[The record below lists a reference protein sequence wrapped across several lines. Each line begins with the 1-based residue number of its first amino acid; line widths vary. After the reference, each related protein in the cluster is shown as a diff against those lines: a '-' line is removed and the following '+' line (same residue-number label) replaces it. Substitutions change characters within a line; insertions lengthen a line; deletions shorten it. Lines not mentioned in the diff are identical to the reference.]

1 VIDLVGPDVAEISK
15 SELRRRA
22 IDFSARWRG
31 VRSERAESTTFWNEF
46 FEIFGVERRQV
57 ALFEGLVKRASTG
70 GEGRVD
76 LLYPNQMAVEHK
88 SAGADLD
95 LAMRQ
100 LVDYLPHLRKAVTP
114 WLLVVCDFEEFR
126 WKNLD
131 DDTSGS
137 FRLDEL
143 SLNLDLF
150 WWIGGH
156 APPSGFPAGDEEAVN
171 LAATELLRVL
181 YEEVAATS
189 YPIADLREWLTRL
202 LFCLFADD
210 TDVWPRAAFHAYLAC
225 NTRDD
230 GSDLGKTLAEIF
242 QLLDTPHDARDGY
255 DEDLLQFEHIGG
267 DLFERSLRIPACS
280 KEART
285 ALLEACRFNWSAISP
300 AIFGSMFQNV
310 MTAGERHQIGAHYT
324 TEANILRTIRPLF
337 VEELEEEL
345 RQATSAPK
353 LRALHDRLAELTFF
367 DPACGCGN
375 FLVIAYREIRR
386 IETEIIRRLLRKS
399 GQTEGQR
406 MVDIELYCRVE
417 VDQFFGIEIEEFPAR
432 IARTALYLID
442 HMANRTVSVEFGQ
455 QFNRF
460 PIPASPHIH
469 IGNALELDWELVLS
483 ARNADFI
490 FGNPPFVDRKER
502 NTAQKDDHEL
512 IHGTKNGV
520 GSLDYVAGWFVK
532 AAQYLAKHGGRAAF
546 VSTNSI
552 TQGVQVAA
560 LWPRMFSAGIE
571 IAFAHRS
578 FAWTS
583 EARGRAHVHVVII
596 GFTVGPIS
604 GRRRLFDY
612 PDPKDDP
619 VELTASSIGPYL
631 TAGPPTVV
639 RPANKPLVVGIP
651 VSTYGSTAGEGGYL
665 LFDDETVADARSDPV
680 ARRHLRQ
687 YIGADQFFNGEQ
699 RWVLWLDG
707 ASPAELASSAFLRDR
722 LASVKAVREAST
734 RPGTKQAAA
743 TPWLLL
749 ESRPP
754 AGPYLFVPCVS
765 SERREYAPMAFRDPD
780 TIVRASS
787 WFIEGAD
794 PYLFGILQSAMFMA
808 WVRNI
813 GGRLESRLQIGSK
826 TVYNTFPF
834 PDPSA
839 PARRRVVDAAGAV
852 LDARDEQADT
862 PLGVLYDPLVM
873 PLALRSA
880 HLQLDAA
887 VDAAVAPRVK
897 FATEGE
903 RLALLL
909 DRYRELVSPL
919 EAAAS
924 PTTRRRR

>member
-22 IDFSARWRG
+22 VDFSQRWRG
-31 VRSERAESTTFWNEF
+31 VQSEQAESTTFWNEF
-46 FEIFGVERRQV
+46 FAIFGVERRQV

-70 GEGRVD
+70 GDGRVD

-88 SAGADLD
+88 SAGKDLD
-95 LAMRQ
+95 VAMQQ
-100 LVDYLPHLRKAVTP
+100 LVDYLPHLRKELAP
-114 WLLVVCDFEEFR
+114 WLLVVCNFDEFR
-126 WKNLD
+126 WRNLEN
-131 DDTSGS
+131 DTSGS
-137 FRLDEL
+137 FPLDEL
-143 SLNLDLF
+143 SLNLELF

-156 APPSGFPAGDEEAVN
+156 APPSGFPADDEEAVN
-171 LAATELLRVL
+171 LAATDLLRVL
-181 YEEVAATS
+181 YEEIAATS
-189 YPIADLREWLTRL
+189 YPIADLREWLTRI

-210 TDVWPRAAFHAYLAC
+210 TDVWPRAAFHAYLAST
-225 NTRDD
+225 TRDD
-230 GSDLGKTLAEIF
+230 GSDLGRTLAEVF
-242 QLLDTPHDARDGY
+242 QVLDTPHDERDGV
-255 DEDLLQFEHIGG
+255 DEDLKQLEHIGG
-267 DLFERSLRIPACS
+267 DLFERTLRIPVCT
-280 KEART
+280 KEARA

-300 AIFGSMFQNV
+300 AIFGAMFQNV
-310 MTAGERHQIGAHYT
+310 MTADERHQIGAHYT
-324 TEANILRTIRPLF
+324 TERDILRTIGPSF
-337 VEELEEEL
+337 VDELDEQL
-345 RQATSAPK
+345 RQATSVPK
-353 LRALHDRLAELTFF
+353 LRALHDRLAQLTFF

-386 IETEIIRRLLRKS
+386 IETEIIRRLGRKS

-406 MVDIELYCRVE
+406 AVDIELLCRVE

-460 PIPASPHIH
+460 PIPASPHIY
-469 IGNALELDWELVLS
+469 IGNALEVDWEVVLGS
-483 ARNADFI
+483 RAADFL

-546 VSTNSI
+546 VATNSI
-552 TQGVQVAA
+552 TQGVQVAP
-560 LWPRMFSAGIE
+560 LWSRLFAARIE
-571 IAFAHRS
+571 IDFAHRS

-583 EARGRAHVHVVII
+583 EAKGKAHVHVVIV
-596 GFTVGPIS
+596 GFSVG
-604 GRRRLFDY
+604 GRPGRPRLFDY
-612 PDPKDDP
+612 PDPTDEP
-619 VELTASSIGPYL
+619 VDMSVASIGPYL
-631 TAGPPTVV
+631 TPGPPTVV
-639 RPANKPLVVGIP
+639 RAVDRPLVPGIP
-651 VSTYGSTAGEGGYL
+651 ASTYGCTAGEGGHL
-665 LFDDETVADARSDPV
+665 LFDHEQVAAARSDPV
-680 ARRHLRQ
+680 ASAHLRE
-687 YIGADQFFNGEQ
+687 YLGADELFSAKK

-707 ASPAELASSAFLRDR
+707 VSPEELRSSAFIRER
-722 LASVKAVREAST
+722 LSRVRAVREGST
-734 RPGTKQAAA
+734 RPGTKKAAG

-749 ESRPP
+749 ESRP
-754 AGPYLFVPCVS
+754 AHGRYLFVPCVS
-765 SERREYAPMAFRDPD
+765 SERREYAPMAFRGPD

-794 PYLFGILQSAMFMA
+794 TYLFGMLQSAMFMA

-813 GGRLESRLQIGSK
+813 GGRLESRLQIGGK

-839 PARRRVVDAAGAV
+839 PARRRVVDAAEAV
-852 LDARDEQADT
+852 LDARDEHPDT

-873 PLALRSA
+873 PLTLRSA
-880 HLQLDAA
+880 HLELDAA
-887 VDAAVAPRVK
+887 VDAAVAPRSK

-909 DRYRELVSPL
+909 DRYRKLVSPL
-919 EAAAS
+919 EAAAA
-924 PTTRRRR
+924 PAKRRRR